1 MDYAI
6 QTPAQLSAHL
16 RSLREARGMSQAE
29 LGRMLGVNQPRIA
42 RIESDPGAVSV
53 DQFMRLLSV
62 LGVQLV
68 LSPLHQRE
76 LKAAEPPPSYGQ
88 APGEGDW

>member
-29 LGRMLGVNQPRIA
+29 LGRMLGVNQPRI
-42 RIESDPGAVSV
+42 ESDPGAISV

-88 APGEGDW
+88 TPGEGDW

>member
-42 RIESDPGAVSV
+42 RIEADPGAVSV
-53 DQFMRLLSV
+53 DQFMRLLSA

-68 LSPLHQRE
+68 LSPAHLPE
-76 LKAAEPPPSYGQ
+76 LKAAEPSSPDNPASGK
-88 APGEGDW
+88 GDW